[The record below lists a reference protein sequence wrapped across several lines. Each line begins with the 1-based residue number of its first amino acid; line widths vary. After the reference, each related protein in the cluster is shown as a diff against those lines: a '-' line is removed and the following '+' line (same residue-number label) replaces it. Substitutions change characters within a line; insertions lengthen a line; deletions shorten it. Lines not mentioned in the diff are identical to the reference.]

1 MQKKTNKTL
10 IVSALGFL
18 SLSAC
23 TPNTAA
29 NVIATAPIE
38 SIKPIVPSIDELDLE
53 SVTWVVITESNYESV
68 IAQLKKDRKDTVLYA
83 LSYDSYIS
91 YVNNNID
98 IQKLIRQQQQII
110 AVYKN
115 W

>member
-1 MQKKTNKTL
+1 ML
-10 IVSALGFL
+10 IVSVLGFL

-23 TPNTAA
+23 TPNTSAT
-29 NVIATAPIE
+29 VIATVPIE
-38 SIKPIVPSIDELDLE
+38 PIKPIVPSIDELNLKA
-53 SVTWVVITESNYESV
+53 VTWIVITESNYESV

-83 LSYDSYIS
+83 ISYDSYIN

-98 IQKLIRQQQQII
+98 ILKLIRQQQQII
-110 AVYKN
+110 AVYKK